1 MNDICGI
8 NNLFRMAMP
17 YANDN
22 RALPYTNDDRALP
35 YPNDVGFSTHTFYPV
50 CNSKNEIIMQKSNQK
65 ITRRAESP
73 VINSVG
79 QRPTREYA
87 NTNPLQRGVIGI
99 IGRFVYSVG
108 QFMPMMIGRCPLFV
122 KTKTVQILRLGVFIK

>member
-50 CNSKNEIIMQKSNQK
+50 CNSKKSKNEITMQKSNQK
-65 ITRRAESP
+65 ITKRAESP
-73 VINSVG
+73 IINSVG
-79 QRPTREYA
+79 QRPRH
-87 NTNPLQRGVIGI
+87 
-99 IGRFVYSVG
+99 S
-108 QFMPMMIGRCPLFV
+108 
-122 KTKTVQILRLGVFIK
+122 KIKL